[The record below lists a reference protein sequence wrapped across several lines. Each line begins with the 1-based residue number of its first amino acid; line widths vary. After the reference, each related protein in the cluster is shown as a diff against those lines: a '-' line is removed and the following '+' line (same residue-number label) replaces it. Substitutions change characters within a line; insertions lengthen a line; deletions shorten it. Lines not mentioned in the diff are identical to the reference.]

1 MDLNELQRD
10 ALGEVFNIGVGRAA
24 SSLSQI
30 VNDTVLLSA
39 PEVMLVHRSDAAKV
53 LLGSEFR
60 QFSTVSQH
68 FSGAFDA
75 EAMLV
80 FPESNALEIVRLMVG
95 PHMSIEELS
104 EFEQEAMCEVGNIIL
119 NACMSALADLF
130 HLSLNG
136 TLPIH
141 RFGDTE
147 SLAFLEGDEQQ
158 MIQPSRGRSMAA
170 MSSMIWP
177 RRSLITW
184 RRPGL
189 PASIFSLAS
198 SSPSW
203 PRPST
208 PVKPT
213 TCAIISPAG

>member
-10 ALGEVFNIGVGRAA
+10 ALGEIFNIGVGRAA

-39 PEVMLVHRSDAAKV
+39 PEVMLVHREDAAKV

-95 PHMSIEELS
+95 PHMSVEELS
-104 EFEQEAMCEVGNIIL
+104 EFEMPAALAHIWFGNIIL

-130 HLSLNG
+130 HLALNG
-136 TLPIH
+136 TLPVH

-147 SLAFLEGDEQQ
+147 SLSFLSGGDSQMVLVLQVDMTISQQRVQGHILFLLSVASMQSLLDCLDTYLREQ
-158 MIQPSRGRSMAA
+158 
-170 MSSMIWP
+170 
-177 RRSLITW
+177 
-184 RRPGL
+184 GL
-189 PASIFSLAS
+189 L
-198 SSPSW
+198 
-203 PRPST
+203 
-208 PVKPT
+208 
-213 TCAIISPAG
+213 

>member
-10 ALGEVFNIGVGRAA
+10 ALGEIFNIGVGRAA

-39 PEVMLVHRSDAAKV
+39 PEVTLVRREDASRV

-75 EAMLV
+75 EAMLI

-130 HLSLNG
+130 HIALNG
-136 TLPIH
+136 TLPVH

-147 SLAFLEGDEQQ
+147 SLAILGGEDQMVLVLQVDMTISQQRVQGHILFLLSVVS
-158 MIQPSRGRSMAA
+158 MRSMLDCLDTYL
-170 MSSMIWP
+170 
-177 RRSLITW
+177 REN
-184 RRPGL
+184 GL
-189 PASIFSLAS
+189 L
-198 SSPSW
+198 
-203 PRPST
+203 
-208 PVKPT
+208 
-213 TCAIISPAG
+213 

>member
-1 MDLNELQRD
+1 MALNELQRD
-10 ALGEVFNIGVGRAA
+10 ALGEIFNIGVGRAA

-39 PEVMLVHRSDAAKV
+39 PEVTLVRREEASRV

-75 EAMLV
+75 EAMLI

-130 HLSLNG
+130 HIALNG
-136 TLPIH
+136 TLPVH

-147 SLAFLEGDEQQ
+147 SLAFLGGDDQ
-158 MIQPSRGRSMAA
+158 MILVLQVDMTISQQRVQGHILFLLSVVSMK
-170 MSSMIWP
+170 SMLDCLDAYL
-177 RRSLITW
+177 REN
-184 RRPGL
+184 GL
-189 PASIFSLAS
+189 L
-198 SSPSW
+198 
-203 PRPST
+203 
-208 PVKPT
+208 
-213 TCAIISPAG
+213 

>member
-10 ALGEVFNIGVGRAA
+10 ALGEIFNIGVGRAA

-39 PEVMLVHRSDAAKV
+39 PEVTLVNREDAAKV

-147 SLAFLEGDEQQ
+147 SLSFLEGDEQQ
-158 MIQPSRGRSMAA
+158 MILVLQVDMTISQQRVQGHILFLLSVVSMQ
-170 MSSMIWP
+170 
-177 RRSLITW
+177 SLLDCLDNYL
-184 RRPGL
+184 REQGL
-189 PASIFSLAS
+189 L
-198 SSPSW
+198 
-203 PRPST
+203 
-208 PVKPT
+208 
-213 TCAIISPAG
+213 

>member
-158 MIQPSRGRSMAA
+158 MILVLQVDMTISQQRVQGHILFLLSVASMQ
-170 MSSMIWP
+170 
-177 RRSLITW
+177 SLLDCLDNYL
-184 RRPGL
+184 REQGL
-189 PASIFSLAS
+189 L
-198 SSPSW
+198 
-203 PRPST
+203 
-208 PVKPT
+208 
-213 TCAIISPAG
+213 

>member
-1 MDLNELQRD
+1 MELNELQRD
-10 ALGEVFNIGVGRAA
+10 ALGEIFNIGVGRAA

-39 PEVMLVHRSDAAKV
+39 PEVTLVHRSDAAKV

-104 EFEQEAMCEVGNIIL
+104 EFEQEAMCEIGNIIL
-119 NACMSALADLF
+119 NACMSSLADLF
-130 HLSLNG
+130 HIHFDS
-136 TLPIH
+136 TLPLH
-141 RFGDTE
+141 RFGDPDSIQIVSE
-147 SLAFLEGDEQQ
+147 DEEHILLVLQVD
-158 MIQPSRGRSMAA
+158 M
-170 MSSMIWP
+170 
-177 RRSLITW
+177 
-184 RRPGL
+184 
-189 PASIFSLAS
+189 
-198 SSPSW
+198 
-203 PRPST
+203 
-208 PVKPT
+208 
-213 TCAIISPAG
+213 IISQQRIQGHILFLLSVVSIANMFECLDNYLREQGLA

>member
-10 ALGEVFNIGVGRAA
+10 ALGEIFNIGVGRAA

-39 PEVMLVHRSDAAKV
+39 PEVMLVHREDAAKV

-80 FPESNALEIVRLMVG
+80 FLESNALEIVRLMVG
-95 PHMSIEELS
+95 PHMSVEELS

-130 HLSLNG
+130 HLALNG
-136 TLPIH
+136 TLPVH

-147 SLAFLEGDEQQ
+147 SLSFLSGGDSQMVLVLQVDMTISQQRVQGHILFLLSVASMQSLLDCLDTYLREQ
-158 MIQPSRGRSMAA
+158 
-170 MSSMIWP
+170 
-177 RRSLITW
+177 
-184 RRPGL
+184 GL
-189 PASIFSLAS
+189 L
-198 SSPSW
+198 
-203 PRPST
+203 
-208 PVKPT
+208 
-213 TCAIISPAG
+213 

>member
-10 ALGEVFNIGVGRAA
+10 ALGEIFNIGVGRAA

-39 PEVMLVHRSDAAKV
+39 PEVTLVRREDASKV

-60 QFSTVSQH
+60 QFSTVSQN

-75 EAMLV
+75 EAMLI

-104 EFEQEAMCEVGNIIL
+104 EFEQEAMCEVDNIIL

-130 HLSLNG
+130 HIALHG
-136 TLPIH
+136 TLPVH

-147 SLAFLEGDEQQ
+147 SLAFLGGQDQMVLVLQGDMTISQQ
-158 MIQPSRGRSMAA
+158 RVQGHILFLLSVVSMRSMLDCLDAYL
-170 MSSMIWP
+170 
-177 RRSLITW
+177 REN
-184 RRPGL
+184 GL
-189 PASIFSLAS
+189 L
-198 SSPSW
+198 
-203 PRPST
+203 
-208 PVKPT
+208 
-213 TCAIISPAG
+213 

>member
-158 MIQPSRGRSMAA
+158 MILVLQVDITISQQRVQGHILFLLSVASMQ
-170 MSSMIWP
+170 
-177 RRSLITW
+177 SLLDCLDNYL
-184 RRPGL
+184 REQGL
-189 PASIFSLAS
+189 L
-198 SSPSW
+198 
-203 PRPST
+203 
-208 PVKPT
+208 
-213 TCAIISPAG
+213 